1 MELFCIGVSH
11 KTAPV
16 EMREKLA
23 LLESAQTELLTK
35 LSQSGEAMLLSTCNR
50 VELYLASDDLR
61 GDRDRARRLLVER
74 AGPEVSA
81 HLYEHQ
87 GDQAALHLFRVAAS
101 LDSMVV
107 GEPQILGQVKDAYRL
122 ALKAGAARGELG
134 RACDAAFACAK
145 RVRSE
150 TGIGR
155 AAVSMASAAV
165 ELASKIFGGLEG
177 RSMLVV
183 GAGEMSALAARHL
196 SSAGARQIVVTNRN
210 LAHAERVAL
219 DVGGVARSFDD
230 VLALLVAADVVIC
243 STASPRPIF
252 TRENVGPALKPRR
265 HRPLLMVDL
274 AVPRD
279 VEPEVNGL
287 DGVYVYDVDDIQGV
301 VATNSAQRE
310 AEAARAEE
318 LVAEEIIRFVK
329 ARAER
334 AQLPVIKLLRA
345 RAEEIVRGEV
355 ERTLSRLGELDEKQ
369 RKSIEAMGMAI
380 ANKMLHEPTARLR
393 ASGTGEG
400 GEWLA
405 DAAAELFGLEAPDA
419 SAKGREG

>member
-23 LLESAQTELLTK
+23 LPESDQLALLTK
-35 LSQSGEAMLLSTCNR
+35 LSPSGEAMLVSTCNR
-50 VELYLASDDLR
+50 VELYLASDDVPTTRER
-61 GDRDRARRLLVER
+61 GRRVLVEI
-74 AGPEVSA
+74 AGPEVA
-81 HLYEHQ
+81 RHLYEHE

-107 GEPQILGQVKDAYRL
+107 GEPQILGQVKDAFE
-122 ALKAGAARGELG
+122 AAQKAGAARGELS
-134 RACDAAFACAK
+134 RACQAAFACAK
-145 RVRSE
+145 RIRTE

-165 ELASKIFGGLEG
+165 ELARKIFGGLDG

-183 GAGEMSALAARHL
+183 GAGEMSAVAARQL
-196 SSAGARQIVVTNRN
+196 ASAGARQIVVANRS
-210 LAHAERVAL
+210 LAQAESLARE
-219 DVGGVARSFDD
+219 VGGVARRFEEMR
-230 VLALLVAADVVIC
+230 ALLVSADVVIC

-252 TRENVGPALKPRR
+252 TRENVSPALKPRR
-265 HRPLLMVDL
+265 HRPLLMIDL

-279 VEPEVNGL
+279 VEPEVNELG
-287 DGVYVYDVDDIQGV
+287 GVYLYDVDDIQSV
-301 VATNSAQRE
+301 VATNAAQRA

-334 AQLPVIKLLRA
+334 VRVPVIKLLRA
-345 RAEEIVRGEV
+345 RADEIVRAEV

-380 ANKMLHEPTARLR
+380 ANKMLHEPTTRLR
-393 ASGTGEG
+393 AVGGGEG
-400 GEWLA
+400 GERLA
-405 DAAAELFGLEAPDA
+405 DAAAELFGLEERGD
-419 SAKGREG
+419 G

>member
-16 EMREKLA
+16 EIREKLA
-23 LLESAQTELLTK
+23 LLESEQHALLTK
-35 LSQSGEAMLLSTCNR
+35 LSLSGEAMLVSTCNR
-50 VELYLASDDLR
+50 VELYLASDDLGTAR
-61 GDRDRARRLLVER
+61 ERARRLLVDS
-74 AGPEVSA
+74 AGADVA
-81 HLYEHQ
+81 GHLYEHE

-107 GEPQILGQVKDAYRL
+107 GEPQILGQVKDAYEL
-122 ALKAGAARGELG
+122 AQKAGAARGELA
-134 RACDAAFACAK
+134 RVCHAAFACAK
-145 RVRSE
+145 RVRSD

-165 ELASKIFGGLEG
+165 DLARKIFGGLDG

-196 SSAGARQIVVTNRN
+196 ASAGARQIVVANRS
-210 LAHAERVAL
+210 LAHAESLARE
-219 DVGGVARSFDD
+219 VGGVARPFEE
-230 VLALLVAADVVIC
+230 VRALLVAADVVIC

-252 TRENVGPALKPRR
+252 TRENLAPALKPRR
-265 HRPLLMVDL
+265 HRPLLMIDL

-279 VEPEVNGL
+279 VESEVNELG
-287 DGVYVYDVDDIQGV
+287 GVYVYDVDDIQGV
-301 VATNSAQRE
+301 VATNAAQRA

-334 AQLPVIKLLRA
+334 VQVPVIKLLRA
-345 RAEEIVRGEV
+345 RAEEIVRAEV

-369 RKSIEAMGMAI
+369 RLSIEAMGMAI
-380 ANKMLHEPTARLR
+380 ANKMLHEPTIRLR
-393 ASGTGEG
+393 AIGGAEG
-400 GEWLA
+400 GERLA
-405 DAAAELFGLEAPDA
+405 DAAAELFGLEERGD
-419 SAKGREG
+419 G